1 MVGKYIKKRIQVTAV
16 QWDGRNFDEI
26 SKFSNGEVSLLS
38 ENSDK
43 LIIPTLEGEMCAS
56 KGDYIIK
63 GVLGELYPCKP
74 EAFKETYD
82 KVEE

>member
-1 MVGKYIKKRIQVTAV
+1 MIGKYIKKRVQVTAV

-43 LIIPTLEGEMCAS
+43 LVIPTLEGEMHAR

-74 EAFKETYD
+74 EAFKKTYD

>member
-1 MVGKYIKKRIQVTAV
+1 MIGKYIKKRVQVTAV

-43 LIIPTLEGEMCAS
+43 LVIPTLEGEMHAS

-74 EAFKETYD
+74 EAFKNTYD
-82 KVEE
+82 KVIE

>member
-1 MVGKYIKKRIQVTAV
+1 MIGKYIKKRVQVTAV

-43 LIIPTLEGEMCAS
+43 LVIHTLEGEMHAS

-74 EAFKETYD
+74 EAFKKTYD